1 LRGVG
6 QVRRTGT
13 AAENGEEGGEYDG
26 EEGGEYDGE
35 YGGARGGDDEVEDP
49 GCGASPPLR

>member
-13 AAENGEEGGEYDG
+13 AAENGEEGG

-49 GCGASPPLR
+49 GCGASPKRR